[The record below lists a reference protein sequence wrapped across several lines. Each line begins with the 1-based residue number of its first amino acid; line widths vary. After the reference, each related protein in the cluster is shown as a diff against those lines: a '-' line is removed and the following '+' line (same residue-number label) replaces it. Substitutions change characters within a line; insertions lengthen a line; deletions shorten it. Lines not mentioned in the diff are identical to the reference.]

1 MVLCASY
8 ASERLPLKTLHLTEF
23 SPSTLGSTWLLAP
36 GSSNLPLL
44 VSELLLIDYD
54 GPGSKSGGSDRLQQL
69 TGSDSSWQIARSKFF
84 ELGHTWV

>member
-23 SPSTLGSTWLLAP
+23 SSSTLGSTWLLA
-36 GSSNLPLL
+36 PLL

-54 GPGSKSGGSDRLQQL
+54 GPGSKSSGSDRLQQL